1 MKVLTMRCKQSYRP
15 LLLFFIVLSGS
26 TVFLNSLADDGYTTT
41 VTQRFTIVLTTTKTE
56 TTDTTIT
63 VYVTR
68 TETVETFIETQKVV
82 MKPTTVLIPTFVVVQ
97 YATSGCAGPE
107 GPCWASIEK
116 RTLVQYIRVWVN
128 TPTTITSLI
137 TSSHTITE
145 TLEAT
150 QVEKMVRTLTEFVTF
165 TLENVYTSIYSPP
178 TSQAEAV
185 LSAPLSNYFPWILGA
200 IIIILIAAL
209 AMRSRRPRVEAP
221 ARIAGAYCVSCGAV
235 IPANVKYCPQC
246 GAPQK

>member
-1 MKVLTMRCKQSYRP
+1 MHCMKGYHP
-15 LLLFFIVLSGS
+15 LLLFLIVLSVS
-26 TVFLNSLADDGYTTT
+26 TVFLNSLADNGYTTT
-41 VTQRFTIVLTTTKTE
+41 VTQRFTTVLTTTKTE

-63 VYVTR
+63 AYVTR
-68 TETVETFIETQKVV
+68 TETVETYIETHKVV

-97 YATSGCAGPE
+97 YVTSGCAAPG
-107 GPCWASIEK
+107 GSTICWAAIEK
-116 RTLVQYIRVWVN
+116 RTLVQYIQVWVN

-137 TSSHTITE
+137 TSSNTITE
-145 TLEAT
+145 TIEAT
-150 QVEKMVRTLTEFVTF
+150 QVGKMVRTLTEFITF

-178 TSQAEAV
+178 TTQTGAGVAA
-185 LSAPLSNYFPWILGA
+185 LLSNYLPWILGA

-209 AMRSRRPRVEAP
+209 AMRSRRPRIEAP
-221 ARIAGAYCVSCGAV
+221 ARIAGVYCVSCGAV